1 MAFGW
6 PWELF
11 EYNISRKLESP
22 RFTAVL
28 LICGTVWITFITI
41 FSVATVGYELKTIR
55 TTDLN
60 GTNKLWYEKFFIHT
74 P

>member
-1 MAFGW
+1 MAVGIVRVQHKS
-6 PWELF
+6 EAR
-11 EYNISRKLESP
+11 ITT
-22 RFTAVL
+22 FTAVL